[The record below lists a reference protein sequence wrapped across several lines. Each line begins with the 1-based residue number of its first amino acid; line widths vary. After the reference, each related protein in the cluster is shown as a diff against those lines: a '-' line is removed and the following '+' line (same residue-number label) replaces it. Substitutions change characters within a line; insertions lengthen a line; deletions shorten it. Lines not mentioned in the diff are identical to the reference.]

1 MILRETA
8 GMVGAGLVVGAGLA
22 YGTSSLVDS
31 RLYGVPPQD
40 PLTLGLS
47 TVLLLLVA
55 LTAAYLPARRA
66 SRLPPTAALRQQW
79 KLSHKL
85 PSRRCPR
92 TSVIG
97 YIHNLQAASCA
108 PPAKELL

>member
-1 MILRETA
+1 LTPDVCIAIRLALGAEPGRVIAMILRETA

-66 SRLPPTAALRQQW
+66 SRLRPTAALRQQ
-79 KLSHKL
+79 
-85 PSRRCPR
+85 
-92 TSVIG
+92 
-97 YIHNLQAASCA
+97 
-108 PPAKELL
+108 